1 MLSVIFAG
9 ALLTTGEM
17 EGVEERLRDAE
28 RRLDAPPAGMAAALE
43 EEYRR
48 LPAAIE
54 AYRAALAMG
63 TGDVPGTVR
72 HARRAIDLAP
82 ADDHL
87 GRASASGL
95 LGLAS
100 WMNGDLEAA
109 HLAWSACV
117 AGLRRAGHV
126 ADILGCSIA
135 LADIRITQGRLG
147 DAMRTYEQ
155 ALQLA
160 REQGGPVLRG
170 TADMHAGMSELY
182 RERDDLPAAIAHLQT
197 SQELGEHAGLPQ
209 YPYRWRVAMARVRE
223 AEGDLDGALA
233 LLDEAERV
241 YVSDFF
247 PNVRPVPA
255 LRARVLIAQGR
266 LGEAL
271 GWAREQ
277 GLSADD
283 DLSYLREFEHI
294 TLARVLLARHAGERA
309 ERSAPEAARLLG
321 APPAGGGSGRQDG
334 TRHRDPGAAGPRAP
348 GARGRP
354 GRACLHGTRGDAR
367 RAGRLRPGLRG

>member
-1 MLSVIFAG
+1 MRRTRQEATLRRWLEALPGELVRMRPLLSVIFAG
-9 ALLTTGEM
+9 ALLTTGQID
-17 EGVEERLRDAE
+17 GVEERLQDAE
-28 RRLDAPPAGMAAALE
+28 RRLDAPPAGMAAAL
-43 EEYRR
+43 RGGI
-48 LPAAIE
+48 PPPPGGDE

-100 WMNGDLEAA
+100 WMSGDLEAA

-117 AGLRRAGHV
+117 AGLRQAGHV
-126 ADILGCSIA
+126 SDIMGCSIA

-147 DAMRTYEQ
+147 EAVRTYEQ

-160 REQGGPVLRG
+160 QEQGGPALRG

-182 RERDDLPAAIAHLQT
+182 RERDDLPAASAHLQT
-197 SQELGEHAGLPQ
+197 SQQLGEHSGMPQ

-233 LLDEAERV
+233 LLDEAERL

-255 LRARVLIAQGR
+255 VRARVWIAQGR

-294 TLARVLLARHAGERA
+294 TLARALLARHAGERA
-309 ERSAPEAARLLG
+309 ERSVHEAARLLERLLL
-321 APPAGGGSGRQDG
+321 AADEGGGRDASSRSWYCGRSR
-334 TRHRDPGAAGPRAP
+334 TR
-348 GARGRP
+348 
-354 GRACLHGTRGDAR
+354 R
-367 RAGRLRPGLRG
+367 R